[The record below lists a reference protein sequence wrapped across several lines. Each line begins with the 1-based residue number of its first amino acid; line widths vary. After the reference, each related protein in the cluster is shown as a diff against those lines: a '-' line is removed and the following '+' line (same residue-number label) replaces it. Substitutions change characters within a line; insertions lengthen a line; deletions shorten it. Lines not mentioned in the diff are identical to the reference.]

1 MTETPIA
8 DAVEQDYDAVDYND
22 RRAGQFN
29 RTYPTTWRP
38 AVGSEF
44 VGTFIRLDQGPEN
57 EYGTPWIVVFQGSVS
72 AVMTPGVNTAD
83 EPMEDGVEYGFW
95 LIHST
100 ALSQFKDAQP
110 EPGERFACLYR
121 GLRKSKTRRD
131 RQGNPVE
138 YHAYS
143 VICPDRQVPGVT
155 AEISWDTLD
164 TGPAADESA
173 PF

>member
-8 DAVEQDYDAVDYND
+8 DAIEYDADDYAD

-57 EYGTPWIVVFQGSVS
+57 EYGTPWIVVFTGHEGGQ
-72 AVMTPGVNTAD
+72 NTAG
-83 EPMEDGVEYGFW
+83 EEMENGEEYGFW

-100 ALSQFKDAQP
+100 ALSQFKDARP
-110 EPGERFACLYR
+110 EPGERFACLYQ
-121 GLRKSKTRRD
+121 GTRKSKSSGR
-131 RQGNPVE
+131 E

-143 VICPDRQVPGVT
+143 VICPDRPGLIAGGPV
-155 AEISWDTLD
+155 SWDTIEA
-164 TGPAADESA
+164 PERVENA

>member
-1 MTETPIA
+1 MSDDILT
-8 DAVEQDYDAVDYND
+8 DYAD

-38 AVGSEF
+38 AEGSEF

-72 AVMTPGVNTAD
+72 GVMTPGLNT
-83 EPMEDGVEYGFW
+83 DGESMVDGHEYGFW

-100 ALSQFKDAQP
+100 ALSQFRDAHP
-110 EPGERFACLYR
+110 EPGERFACLYEGTR
-121 GLRKSKTRRD
+121 TGKSSGR
-131 RQGNPVE
+131 E
-138 YHAYS
+138 YHSYK
-143 VICPDRQVPGVT
+143 VICPDRAVAGVQAT
-155 AEISWDTLD
+155 WDTID
-164 TGPAADESA
+164 PGPVEDNDPA